1 MESPSSPLL
10 SIVIRTVSRRY
21 PIVKKVLEHIDK
33 TDLGLSIADFEV
45 VVSED
50 GPPYALSES
59 MLNEGLSRIKVAYTP
74 NTRTRGMS
82 ANRNAGALAAR
93 GEYLVFIDD
102 DVLLP
107 PNALQAVLN
116 ALMSLG
122 NDAILTIDENE
133 HVTHIAIDSSSP
145 PPYWIKLLMPARIP
159 GERALPPVPSNTSI
173 RPTTIIHGRLIGIA
187 KSTYMQMGGYL
198 EVVHDR
204 HVSFHFA
211 ADDMYFGYKAQELGH
226 PIYVLEMTVGHLDDH
241 VYTTEGFIKRLQ
253 SIGFGEMLLNRLYHE
268 KGPIL
273 HAAVFYHSNP
283 FLRAWR
289 VGRGEI
295 CAFLLPILSFLAKRK
310 AISTFLTRLLAHALW
325 IGAVYKG
332 IKEAKR
338 AKFQYVLIHQPPLR
352 EVAHA

>member
-50 GPPYALSES
+50 GPPYALSEA

-82 ANRNAGALAAR
+82 GNRNAGVLAAK

-102 DVLLP
+102 DILLP
-107 PNALQAVLN
+107 PNVLQATLN
-116 ALMSLG
+116 TLMDLG
-122 NDAILTIDENE
+122 KDAILTMPFER
-133 HVTHIAIDSSSP
+133 VTHIAIDSSSS
-145 PPYWIKLLMPARIP
+145 PPYWIKLLIPDRIP
-159 GERALPPVPSNTSI
+159 GEGALSLVPSNPSI
-173 RPTTIIHGRLIGIA
+173 RPTDIVQGGFIGIA
-187 KSTYMQMGGYL
+187 KSTYMQIGGFL
-198 EVVHDR
+198 EMVHDR
-204 HVSFHFA
+204 HVNLQFA
-211 ADDMYFGYKAQELGH
+211 EDDIYFGYKAQELGH
-226 PIYVLEMTVGHLDDH
+226 PIYALEMTVGHLSDH
-241 VYTTEGFIKRLQ
+241 VYTTEGFIKRLEAM
-253 SIGFGEMLLNRLYHE
+253 GFSNSLLNRLYPE
-268 KGPIL
+268 KGPISNV
-273 HAAVFYHSNP
+273 AVFYPSNP

-332 IKEAKR
+332 LKEGKR

-352 EVAHA
+352 

>member
-1 MESPSSPLL
+1 
-10 SIVIRTVSRRY
+10 VSRRY

-74 NTRTRGMS
+74 NTRTRGRS
-82 ANRNAGALAAR
+82 GNRNAGVLAAR

-107 PNALQAVLN
+107 PNVLQATLN
-116 ALMSLG
+116 TLMDLG
-122 NDAILTIDENE
+122 KDAILTLPFER
-133 HVTHIAIDSSSP
+133 VTRTVIDSSSS
-145 PPYWIKLLMPARIP
+145 PPYWIKLLIPDRIP
-159 GERALPPVPSNTSI
+159 GEGALSSVPSNPSI
-173 RPTTIIHGRLIGIA
+173 RPTGIAQGGFIGIA
-187 KSTYMQMGGYL
+187 KSTYMQIGGFL
-198 EVVHDR
+198 EMVHDR
-204 HVSFHFA
+204 DANFDFSSEDVHFS
-211 ADDMYFGYKAQELGH
+211 YRAQELGY
-226 PIYVLEMTVGHLDDH
+226 PIYALEMTIGHLDDH
-241 VYTTEGFIKRLQ
+241 VYTTEGFIKRWQ
-253 SIGFGEMLLNRLYHE
+253 SVGFSEMLVNRLYPE

-289 VGRGEI
+289 VVRGEI

-310 AISTFLTRLLAHALW
+310 AVSTFLTRLLAHALW

-338 AKFQYVLIHQPPLR
+338 AKFQYVFIHQPPLR

>member
-1 MESPSSPLL
+1 MESPSSPFL
-10 SIVIRTVSRRY
+10 SIVIRTVSHRY

-50 GPPYALSES
+50 GPPYALSEA

-93 GEYLVFIDD
+93 GEYLVLIDD

-107 PNALQAVLN
+107 PNVLQATLN
-116 ALMSLG
+116 TLIDLG
-122 NDAILTIDENE
+122 KDAILTVPFERVTRID
-133 HVTHIAIDSSSP
+133 IDSSSS
-145 PPYWIKLLMPARIP
+145 PPYWINLLMPARIP
-159 GERALPPVPSNTSI
+159 VEGTLSPVPSNPSI
-173 RPTTIIHGRLIGIA
+173 RPSNIAQGCFIGIA
-187 KSTYMQMGGYL
+187 KSTYMQIGGFL
-198 EVVHDR
+198 EIVHDR
-204 HVSFHFA
+204 HVSLHFA
-211 ADDMYFGYKAQELGH
+211 SDDIYFGYKAQELGH
-226 PIYVLEMTVGHLDDH
+226 PIYALEITVGHLDDH
-241 VYTTEGFIKRLQ
+241 VYTTEGFIKRLEAM
-253 SIGFGEMLLNRLYHE
+253 SFGDMLLNRLYPE
-268 KGPIL
+268 KGPISNI
-273 HAAVFYHSNP
+273 AVFYPSNP

-338 AKFQYVLIHQPPLR
+338 AKFEYVFIHQPPLR

>member
-1 MESPSSPLL
+1 
-10 SIVIRTVSRRY
+10 
-21 PIVKKVLEHIDK
+21 
-33 TDLGLSIADFEV
+33 V

-107 PNALQAVLN
+107 PNALQALFN

-122 NDAILTIDENE
+122 KDAILTIDENE

-159 GERALPPVPSNTSI
+159 TERALPPVPSNPSI

-198 EVVHDR
+198 EIVHDKDA
-204 HVSFHFA
+204 SLHFS
-211 ADDMYFGYKAQELGH
+211 DDMYFGYKAQELGH

-241 VYTTEGFIKRLQ
+241 VYTTEGFINRLQ
-253 SIGFGEMLLNRLYHE
+253 SIGFGQMLLNRLYPE

-273 HAAVFYHSNP
+273 HAAVFYPSNP

-295 CAFLLPILSFLAKRK
+295 FAFLLPLLSFLAKRK
-310 AISTFLTRLLAHALW
+310 AISTLLTRLLAHALW

-332 IKEAKR
+332 IKEAKK
-338 AKFQYVLIHQPPLR
+338 AKFQYAFIHQSPLR
-352 EVAHA
+352 QLTHA

>member
-1 MESPSSPLL
+1 MESSSSPLL

-50 GPPYALSES
+50 GPPYALSEA

-82 ANRNAGALAAR
+82 GNRNAGVLAAR

-102 DVLLP
+102 DILLP
-107 PNALQAVLN
+107 PNVLQATLN
-116 ALMSLG
+116 TLMDLG
-122 NDAILTIDENE
+122 KDAILTMPFER
-133 HVTHIAIDSSSP
+133 VTHIAIDSSSS
-145 PPYWIKLLMPARIP
+145 PPYWIKLLIPDRIP
-159 GERALPPVPSNTSI
+159 GEGALSPVPSNPSI
-173 RPTTIIHGRLIGIA
+173 RPTDIVQGGFIGIA
-187 KSTYMQMGGYL
+187 KSTYMQIGGHL
-198 EVVHDR
+198 EIVHDR
-204 HVSFHFA
+204 HVSFQFA
-211 ADDMYFGYKAQELGH
+211 EDDIYFGYKAQELGH
-226 PIYVLEMTVGHLDDH
+226 PIYALEMTVGHLNDH
-241 VYTTEGFIKRLQ
+241 VYTTEGFIKRLEAM
-253 SIGFGEMLLNRLYHE
+253 GFSNRLLNRLYPE
-268 KGPIL
+268 KGPISNL
-273 HAAVFYHSNP
+273 AVFYPSNP

-289 VGRGEI
+289 IGRGEI

-332 IKEAKR
+332 LKEGKR

-352 EVAHA
+352 

>member
-21 PIVKKVLEHIDK
+21 PILKKVLEHIDK

-50 GPPYALSES
+50 GPPYALSEA
-59 MLNEGLSRIKVAYTP
+59 MLNEGLSRIKVVYTP

-107 PNALQAVLN
+107 PNVLQATLN
-116 ALMSLG
+116 TLMNLG
-122 NDAILTIDENE
+122 KDAILTVSFE
-133 HVTHIAIDSSSP
+133 HVKHIAIDSSSS
-145 PPYWIKLLMPARIP
+145 PPYWIKLLIPDRSP
-159 GERALPPVPSNTSI
+159 GEGALSPVPFNPSI
-173 RPTTIIHGRLIGIA
+173 RPANIVQGCFIGIA
-187 KSTYMQMGGYL
+187 KSTYMQIGGFL
-198 EVVHDR
+198 EMVHDR
-204 HVSFHFA
+204 HVSFQFA
-211 ADDMYFGYKAQELGH
+211 EDDVYFGYKAQELGH
-226 PIYVLEMTVGHLDDH
+226 PIYALEMTVAHLDDH
-241 VYTTEGFIKRLQ
+241 VYTTEGFIKRLEAM
-253 SIGFGEMLLNRLYHE
+253 GFSNRLLNRLYPE
-268 KGPIL
+268 KGPI
-273 HAAVFYHSNP
+273 ANVGVFYPSNP

-332 IKEAKR
+332 LKEGKR
-338 AKFQYVLIHQPPLR
+338 AKFQYVFIHQPPLR
-352 EVAHA
+352 

>member
-21 PIVKKVLEHIDK
+21 PILKKVLEHMDK

-59 MLNEGLSRIKVAYTP
+59 MLNEGLSRIKVVYTP
-74 NTRTRGMS
+74 NTRTRAMS
-82 ANRNAGALAAR
+82 GNRNAGALAAR

-107 PNALQAVLN
+107 PNVLQAILN
-116 ALMSLG
+116 TLMDLG
-122 NDAILTIDENE
+122 KDAILTMPMER
-133 HVTHIAIDSSSP
+133 VTHIVIDSSSS
-145 PPYWIKLLMPARIP
+145 PPYWIKLLIPHRIP
-159 GERALPPVPSNTSI
+159 EEGALSPVPSNPSI
-173 RPTTIIHGRLIGIA
+173 RPTNIGRGCFIGTA
-187 KSTYMQMGGYL
+187 KSTYMQIGGFL
-198 EVVHDR
+198 EIVHDR
-204 HVSFHFA
+204 HVSLQFA
-211 ADDMYFGYKAQELGH
+211 VEDIYFGYKAQELGH
-226 PIYVLEMTVGHLDDH
+226 PIYALEMTVYHLDDH
-241 VYTTEGFIKRLQ
+241 VYTTEGFIKRLEVM
-253 SIGFGEMLLNRLYHE
+253 GFSDMLLNRLYPE
-268 KGPIL
+268 KGPL
-273 HAAVFYHSNP
+273 SNVAVFYPSNP

-310 AISTFLTRLLAHALW
+310 AIFTFLTRLLAHALW

-332 IKEAKR
+332 LKEGKR

-352 EVAHA
+352 

>member
-1 MESPSSPLL
+1 M
-10 SIVIRTVSRRY
+10 SRRY

-102 DVLLP
+102 DILLP
-107 PNALQAVLN
+107 PNVLQATLN
-116 ALMSLG
+116 TLMDLG
-122 NDAILTIDENE
+122 KDAILTVSFK
-133 HVTHIAIDSSSP
+133 HVKHIAIDSSSS
-145 PPYWIKLLMPARIP
+145 PPYWIKLLIPDRIA
-159 GERALPPVPSNTSI
+159 GEGALPPVPSNPSI
-173 RPTTIIHGRLIGIA
+173 RPANIVQGCFIGIA
-187 KSTYMQMGGYL
+187 KSTYMQIGGFL
-198 EVVHDR
+198 EIVHDR
-204 HVSFHFA
+204 HASLRFA
-211 ADDMYFGYKAQELGH
+211 LDDIHFGYKAQELGH
-226 PIYVLEMTVGHLDDH
+226 PIYALEMTVAHLDDH
-241 VYTTEGFIKRLQ
+241 VYTTEGFIKRLEAM
-253 SIGFGEMLLNRLYHE
+253 GFSDRLLNRLYPE
-268 KGPIL
+268 KGPISNI
-273 HAAVFYHSNP
+273 AVFYPSNP

-332 IKEAKR
+332 LKEGKR
-338 AKFQYVLIHQPPLR
+338 AKFQYVFIHQPPLR